1 MVVNIVPHSQ
11 PKTPLTEQGPLPA
24 LFPVRGQL
32 VVNPR
37 SQAVTIVGSSSS
49 FLGPG
54 IPGIPGPHGTR
65 ICAHTRTHT
74 PTHTLIHTGNSS
86 QTLRL
91 KKASFK
97 VELTSERGEDD
108 VPILEG
114 FPVDGSGTVF
124 LVFLLR
130 DPHLFKGVQ
139 GGEDGAPNPCG
150 IQSLLRCRY
159 PDLHIFRSQFLHFT
173 Q

>member
-1 MVVNIVPHSQ
+1 MEPSASILSCQ
-11 PKTPLTEQGPLPA
+11 
-24 LFPVRGQL
+24 GQL

-37 SQAVTIVGSSSS
+37 PQAITIVGSSSS

-54 IPGIPGPHGTR
+54 IPGPHGTR
-65 ICAHTRTHT
+65 IGAHTCTHT
-74 PTHTLIHTGNSS
+74 HTHARSHTRSHTRSSS

-97 VELTSERGEDD
+97 VELTSEKGEDD
-108 VPILEG
+108 VPALEG
-114 FPVDGSGTVF
+114 FPVDGAGTVF
-124 LVFLLR
+124 LVLLLG
-130 DPHLFKGVQ
+130 DPHLLKGVQ
-139 GGEDGAPNPCG
+139 GGEDRAPDPCG